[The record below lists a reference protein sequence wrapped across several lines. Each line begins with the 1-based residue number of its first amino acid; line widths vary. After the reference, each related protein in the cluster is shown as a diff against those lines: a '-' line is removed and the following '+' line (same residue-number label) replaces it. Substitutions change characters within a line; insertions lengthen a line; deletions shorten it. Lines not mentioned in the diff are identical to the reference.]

1 MAQNDIYLVR
11 QKADGTF
18 EEIANSPFQ
27 YDAASAS
34 DVPNRDNNTFH
45 INTKLRV
52 DELEVNGQTTVID
65 QDTTT
70 SEQLLVTND
79 GTGPAAVINQLGNEG
94 IIDIQDDGHS
104 SVFVRGDSSFA
115 GFVGLNNNLP
125 TERLHVIA
133 GNILID
139 NANKYMAEDS
149 NGIKIGMLG
158 MLGDVVQL
166 TNGAAGGLSV
176 STSGNVGIGTD
187 QPSEKLDI
195 NGTVKASRAKLAN
208 LDIRSFTEAT
218 AGVIE
223 NLLPAG
229 NTSKFGTIIETNPN
243 GQMIFGIRGN
253 DENDAFTIL
262 TKNYVASTTD
272 EASRPYNYAAFCVKS
287 NSNVGIGTASPS
299 SKLDVIGVAA
309 CQGLSIEKSTTY
321 DTAITPTIA
330 LGSSNADTVNNGQV
344 YKYTF
349 GLDGDA
355 AGHGLVIN
363 QKRRSDTDR
372 QVLTIDSNGN
382 AGIGTTSPSGLLHV
396 KGDTNSNGAELFL
409 QVNNNNTTDNIGAI
423 NFGNNIN
430 SNLSQILSGTSG
442 ANNSSYLALSTSDE
456 GNLAEHMRID
466 SSGNV
471 GVDTTDPAEKLHVS
485 AGKLL
490 VAAYDIPIAVGD
502 GPVAGATFFSRREPD
517 GNGTR
522 YGSGI
527 DIVPISEEGHCSPFI
542 RFYDSA
548 ANGDYDDALTGDS
561 NWAMGADDQA
571 VSTFRINWGGGA
583 DSPKPLSIRENTPNS
598 GTPRLSID
606 GPTGNLKLFN
616 GDIYMPSNIR
626 HVGDGTTYF
635 GFHGNASVGVTTNG
649 SQRLL
654 ITDTATTVNNVFQ
667 AHGGAVITSNED
679 NDTPELTLKRNASTN
694 ASGDDD
700 IVDIR
705 VQDSGLNFII
715 NNASD
720 GEGGSY
726 SFKRTL
732 IGGSEILAP
741 IHCGLISTSGSI
753 RNDDDPNTYH
763 QFHEAD
769 KWRVVTDGVQR
780 LEVTNEH
787 TKAAGDLIVQGDL
800 TVNGDTVTLNT
811 TNLDIED
818 KLIKVAKNATNAA
831 TADGCG
837 LDFGGQYKLTF
848 QSEATNKLV
857 IEDTADD
864 IGSLEIQGTGGAQLI
879 LQDTNS
885 SNTTNQTG
893 IVTWKTANDTVTA
906 EVGFINNSDSD
917 FTVKNSAGDL
927 ILLAEDTRI
936 TGSGSTTIG
945 DVTPSSIKLDVRG
958 ADIGSNIGDSTHLAQ
973 IRGSRHKLLFTEVRH
988 DTAASGVNWDG
999 VTYKL
1004 QKRVDSTDMQSIN
1017 FVNDNGAAAANNH
1030 IDLYVGG
1037 HTGSDPFL
1045 STRFAGNGKVGIG
1058 TTIPEAKL
1066 HIAGDN
1072 TNSGGL
1078 LIGHTSGAGIDSLR
1092 FYIDSNNKA
1101 HITRGVSEK
1110 MTIESNGNIGIGTT
1124 NPSHNLDVAG
1134 DINFTGTLYQNGVAF
1149 SSGSNF
1155 SGNYNDLT
1163 NKPTLFSGNY
1173 NELSN
1178 KPTLFSGNYN
1188 ELSNKPTIPNSAD
1201 FVGTDAGMHTM
1212 QGTLDVTGTNNNES
1226 IRATGDIV
1234 AMSTSASDDALKTNK
1249 VTIDGALDKVC
1260 SLNGFTFDWNEKAAE
1275 IGIQDEGSIG
1285 LSAQEIEKVVPEV
1298 VKPLSNTEY
1307 KYVNYEK
1314 LVPVLVEAIK
1324 ELKSEI
1330 EQLKSNQCDC

>member
-471 GVDTTDPAEKLHVS
+471 GIGTTTPNDTLPLTLKSLASGATGIQFDDGDGNWNMVVDGDNMRFQQGTSGSNPIERMRIDSNGNVGIGTASPASNLHVVGQGYFTRSSSTSAPLYAKQDGTGPSAYFAGGNVGVDTTDPAEKLHVS

-561 NWAMGADDQA
+561 NWAM
-571 VSTFRINWGGGA
+571 
-583 DSPKPLSIRENTPNS
+583 
-598 GTPRLSID
+598 
-606 GPTGNLKLFN
+606 
-616 GDIYMPSNIR
+616 
-626 HVGDGTTYF
+626 
-635 GFHGNASVGVTTNG
+635 
-649 SQRLL
+649 
-654 ITDTATTVNNVFQ
+654 
-667 AHGGAVITSNED
+667 
-679 NDTPELTLKRNASTN
+679 
-694 ASGDDD
+694 
-700 IVDIR
+700 
-705 VQDSGLNFII
+705 
-715 NNASD
+715 
-720 GEGGSY
+720 
-726 SFKRTL
+726 
-732 IGGSEILAP
+732 
-741 IHCGLISTSGSI
+741 
-753 RNDDDPNTYH
+753 
-763 QFHEAD
+763 
-769 KWRVVTDGVQR
+769 
-780 LEVTNEH
+780 
-787 TKAAGDLIVQGDL
+787 
-800 TVNGDTVTLNT
+800 
-811 TNLDIED
+811 
-818 KLIKVAKNATNAA
+818 
-831 TADGCG
+831 
-837 LDFGGQYKLTF
+837 
-848 QSEATNKLV
+848 
-857 IEDTADD
+857 
-864 IGSLEIQGTGGAQLI
+864 
-879 LQDTNS
+879 
-885 SNTTNQTG
+885 
-893 IVTWKTANDTVTA
+893 
-906 EVGFINNSDSD
+906 
-917 FTVKNSAGDL
+917 
-927 ILLAEDTRI
+927 
-936 TGSGSTTIG
+936 
-945 DVTPSSIKLDVRG
+945 
-958 ADIGSNIGDSTHLAQ
+958 
-973 IRGSRHKLLFTEVRH
+973 
-988 DTAASGVNWDG
+988 
-999 VTYKL
+999 
-1004 QKRVDSTDMQSIN
+1004 
-1017 FVNDNGAAAANNH
+1017 
-1030 IDLYVGG
+1030 
-1037 HTGSDPFL
+1037 
-1045 STRFAGNGKVGIG
+1045 
-1058 TTIPEAKL
+1058 
-1066 HIAGDN
+1066 
-1072 TNSGGL
+1072 
-1078 LIGHTSGAGIDSLR
+1078 
-1092 FYIDSNNKA
+1092 
-1101 HITRGVSEK
+1101 
-1110 MTIESNGNIGIGTT
+1110 
-1124 NPSHNLDVAG
+1124 
-1134 DINFTGTLYQNGVAF
+1134 
-1149 SSGSNF
+1149 
-1155 SGNYNDLT
+1155 
-1163 NKPTLFSGNY
+1163 
-1173 NELSN
+1173 
-1178 KPTLFSGNYN
+1178 
-1188 ELSNKPTIPNSAD
+1188 
-1201 FVGTDAGMHTM
+1201 
-1212 QGTLDVTGTNNNES
+1212 
-1226 IRATGDIV
+1226 
-1234 AMSTSASDDALKTNK
+1234 
-1249 VTIDGALDKVC
+1249 
-1260 SLNGFTFDWNEKAAE
+1260 
-1275 IGIQDEGSIG
+1275 
-1285 LSAQEIEKVVPEV
+1285 
-1298 VKPLSNTEY
+1298 
-1307 KYVNYEK
+1307 
-1314 LVPVLVEAIK
+1314 
-1324 ELKSEI
+1324 
-1330 EQLKSNQCDC
+1330 